1 MNLVR
6 TLFQLAIITLVLA
19 CVLAVAKGQT
29 MFAVDGDL
37 LRPPFNIDKYATLV
51 KLLDEFDR
59 KMAGCPTPHYSPG
72 EICQTGAGILD
83 LKLLKKIQ
91 TLAPEAL
98 ALPGAKV
105 KPPGNA
111 KGSKPRE

>member
-6 TLFQLAIITLVLA
+6 TLFQLAIITLILA
-19 CVLAVAKGQT
+19 CVLAVAHGQI
-29 MFAVDGDL
+29 MFAVDGEL
-37 LRPPFNIDKYATLV
+37 LRPPFNIDQYAALV

-59 KMAGCPTPHYSPG
+59 KMAGCPSPHYTPG
-72 EICQTGAGILD
+72 EICQAGAGVLD

-98 ALPGAKV
+98 ALPVAKGR
-105 KPPGNA
+105 PPGNA
-111 KGSKPRE
+111 KGSRPRE